1 MRNFR
6 RHSSRHGVTQ
16 FFGNFAS
23 LDLELFTLPSEADF
37 LRDCQNMT
45 NKILETVRL
54 LLMDVD
60 GVLTDG
66 SIVYS
71 GDGPQTMRFNVK
83 DGLGIRML
91 QDAGVIVGIITGRKS
106 AALSRRMRELGVAM
120 CFDGVSD
127 KGALLEQILID
138 TGLTAP
144 AVAFIGDDL
153 PDLSIMKRVGVP
165 IAVADAE
172 PDVKK
177 SAAIVTARRGGNGA
191 VREVCDAILQAKNL
205 WSGVLKKW
213 E

>member
-1 MRNFR
+1 M
-6 RHSSRHGVTQ
+6 
-16 FFGNFAS
+16 AI
-23 LDLELFTLPSEADF
+23 
-37 LRDCQNMT
+37 
-45 NKILETVRL
+45 KILETVKL

-66 SIVYS
+66 SIVYT

-83 DGLGIRML
+83 DGLGIRMV
-91 QDAGVIVGIITGRKS
+91 QDAGVVVGTITGRKS
-106 AALSRRMRELGVAM
+106 EALSRRMRELGVAM

-138 TGLTAP
+138 TGFTAP
-144 AVAFIGDDL
+144 AVAFIADDL

-172 PDVKK
+172 PDVKQ
-177 SAAIVTARRGGNGA
+177 SALIVTARRGGNGA
-191 VREVCDAILQAKNL
+191 VREVCDAILQAKNR

>member
-1 MRNFR
+1 MNKRFKPSDNVLYLKYDR
-6 RHSSRHGVTQ
+6 
-16 FFGNFAS
+16 
-23 LDLELFTLPSEADF
+23 LPSEADF
-37 LRDCQNMT
+37 FRDCQNMAI
-45 NKILETVRL
+45 KILETVKL

-66 SIVYS
+66 SIVYT

-83 DGLGIRML
+83 DGLGIRMV
-91 QDAGVIVGIITGRKS
+91 QDAGVVVGTITGRKS
-106 AALSRRMRELGVAM
+106 EALSRRMRELGVAM

-138 TGLTAP
+138 TGFTAP
-144 AVAFIGDDL
+144 AVAFIADDL

-172 PDVKK
+172 PDVKQ
-177 SAAIVTARRGGNGA
+177 SALIVTARRGGNGA
-191 VREVCDAILQAKNL
+191 VREVCDAILQAKNR

>member
-1 MRNFR
+1 
-6 RHSSRHGVTQ
+6 
-16 FFGNFAS
+16 
-23 LDLELFTLPSEADF
+23 
-37 LRDCQNMT
+37 MT
-45 NKILETVRL
+45 NKLLETVTL

-66 SIVYS
+66 SIVYT
-71 GDGPQTMRFNVK
+71 GDGPQTVRFNVK

-177 SAAIVTARRGGNGA
+177 SAAIVTTRRGGNGA
-191 VREVCDAILQAKNL
+191 VREVCDAILQAKNH